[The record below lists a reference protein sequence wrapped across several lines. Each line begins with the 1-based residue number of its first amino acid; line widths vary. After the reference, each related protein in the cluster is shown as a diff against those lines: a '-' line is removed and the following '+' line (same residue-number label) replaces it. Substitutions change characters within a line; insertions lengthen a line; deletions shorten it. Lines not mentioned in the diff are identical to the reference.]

1 MAIAALGETAMTQ
14 TVAPKTFA
22 TFEEYLNYDDGTD
35 TRYELVDG
43 VLAQMPPE
51 SRLNHRIASFL
62 LIEFYKLGIPSDL
75 LSIGVQIQVE
85 SAEVTAR
92 QPDLV
97 VLSPSCALALE
108 SAPKDVVDLDLPPPA
123 LVVEVVSPDTSSR
136 ENYHRDYERKRGE
149 YERRGIPEYWIVDP
163 YREVMLVLTLKDGVY
178 QERRFEKGM
187 AIASPTFPGLKLT
200 ADRILNA
207 GR

>member
-1 MAIAALGETAMTQ
+1 MTQ

-22 TFEEYLNYDDGTD
+22 SIEEYLNYDEGTD
-35 TRYELVDG
+35 ARYELVDG
-43 VLAQMPPE
+43 VLVEMPPE

-62 LIEFYKLGIPSDL
+62 LIEFYKLGISSDF
-75 LSIGVQIQVE
+75 LSIGIQIQVE

-108 SAPKDVVDLDLPPPA
+108 SATQDVVELEIPPPA
-123 LVVEVVSPDTSSR
+123 LVVEVVSPDTSGR

-163 YREVMLVLTLKDGVY
+163 YREVVLVLTLKDGVY
-178 QERRFEKGM
+178 QERRFEGEM
-187 AIASPTFPGLKLT
+187 AIVSPTFPELKLT
-200 ADRILNA
+200 ADRLLKA
-207 GR
+207 GRSQE